1 MESKTLVI
9 CDSEE
14 QYAQSLAF
22 YILNRREIHL
32 QVHVYSEIQHVE
44 KADIILVSDIFPEEE
59 IKRIEADRILI
70 LTGGMSD
77 FERKDVI
84 YKYQTGEKILEE
96 ILAYCE
102 EVYTGRELF
111 FTSPNKKKG
120 KLIGVFSPVHRVGK
134 TSYALQLG
142 ENLAVSENVLYLN
155 LELYGGLGG
164 HFESGG
170 QTLEDVLYYARQEKG
185 NLGYILS
192 KAVRHRGKLDYLLP
206 IPVSEDIKSIRG
218 EEWERLILQI
228 LSQSIYDTIILD
240 IDEGIRDVYE
250 VLKICTKIY
259 LLSDESE
266 YSQAK
271 IEQFER
277 ELTLLGYQEVLE
289 KIERKGEWN
298 DRDS

>member
-32 QVHVYSEIQHVE
+32 QVHVYSEIKYVE
-44 KADIILVSDIFPEEE
+44 KADIILISDVYPEAE
-59 IKRIEADRILI
+59 IKKLEADRIMI
-70 LTGGMSD
+70 LTGGKSD

-96 ILAYCE
+96 ILTYCE

-111 FTSPNKKKG
+111 FAIPNKKNG
-120 KLIGVFSPVHRVGK
+120 KVIGVFSPVHRVGK

-142 ENLAVSENVLYLN
+142 EELAVSENVLYLN
-155 LELYGGLGG
+155 LELYGGFGG

-185 NLGYILS
+185 NLGFILS

-206 IPVSEDIKSIRG
+206 VPVSEDIKSIRG
-218 EEWERLILQI
+218 EEWKELILQI
-228 LSQSIYDTIILD
+228 LSQSMYDTIILD

-250 VLKICTKIY
+250 LLKICTKIY
-259 LLSDESE
+259 LLADESE
-266 YSQAK
+266 YSKAK

-289 KIERKGEWN
+289 KIERKGDGN